1 MLLRQLKYF
10 TTVVK
15 DNSFTD
21 AAEECYISQSAISQQ
36 IQALESNLG
45 VQLIIRKSRSFSL
58 TPAGDYLYRQSI
70 LLLDEV
76 ERIKE
81 ETTRIGGISNRGIR
95 IGYLNGYNGQELG
108 QAIADFAELYPNMDI
123 QVISGSH
130 EELRMMLM
138 SNELDLT
145 LNDQRRAFSEEFV
158 NYHLDTCC
166 CSIAVSKRSS
176 FASLEKVTAEE
187 LKRVPCILISSRE
200 QQSNEVD
207 FYRSY
212 LGFSGMFIFAE
223 SREEAQLMVSA
234 NKGFLLVQ
242 MTKNAPCDGV
252 TLAHIPL
259 YRDNNLVERSYYAF
273 WKKERTS
280 SEIEIF
286 ARMLHEKF

>member
-10 TTVVK
+10 ITVVK

-58 TPAGDYLYRQSI
+58 TSAGEYLYRQGI

-76 ERIKE
+76 ERIKS
-81 ETTRIGGISNRGIR
+81 ETVRIGGISNRGIR
-95 IGYLNGYNGQELG
+95 IGYLNSYNGQELSH
-108 QAIADFAELYPNMDI
+108 AIADFAELYPDIDI
-123 QVISGSH
+123 QVVSGNH
-130 EELRMMLM
+130 EELRAMMM
-138 SNELDLT
+138 TNEVDLA
-145 LNDQRRAFSEEFV
+145 LNDQRRAFSDEFV
-158 NYHLDTCC
+158 NFHLDTCHC
-166 CSIAVSKRSS
+166 YVEVSQRSS
-176 FASLEKVTAEE
+176 FAPLEKVTVEE

-200 QQSNEVD
+200 QQNNEED

-234 NKGFLLVQ
+234 NKGFLLIQ
-242 MTKNAPCDGV
+242 MTKNAMHDGV
-252 TLAHIPL
+252 ALAHIPL
-259 YRDNNLVERSYYAF
+259 YRDDSPMERSYYAF
-273 WKKERTS
+273 WKKEKTS
-280 SEIEIF
+280 PEIEKF
-286 ARMLHEKF
+286 AEILHEKF